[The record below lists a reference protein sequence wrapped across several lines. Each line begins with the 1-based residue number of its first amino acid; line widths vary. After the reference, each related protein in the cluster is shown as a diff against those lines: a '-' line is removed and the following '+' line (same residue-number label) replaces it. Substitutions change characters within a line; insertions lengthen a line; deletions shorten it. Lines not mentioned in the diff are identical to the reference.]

1 MEFVD
6 LDRYFVPLS
15 KDQEPSLDVG
25 RFWGPRA
32 AGWLNWDELRRR
44 RRVILLAEAA
54 SGKTKEFEHQ
64 RDTLRAGGNSAF
76 FLRIEELADNAIETT
91 LDGPSV
97 ELFRS
102 WLSGSGEAWFFLDAV
117 DEAHLNRKSFDS
129 ALKHFARDL
138 GTGLERAHVYVSCR
152 VTDWRGAED
161 RIIFSRYLPAWKQP
175 VVAPVA
181 KPDDYSALLDP
192 IFKDKRSPRDD
203 QTAKDENLLNELLV
217 VQLVPLSLEQYRKL
231 AAERGVADVD
241 GFVAAIARH
250 GLEASTERPRDLLD
264 LADYWKAHKR
274 FDTSAKMLEHGI
286 GGKLTEQNPHR
297 VDNEALSQE
306 EAREGAERLAAAL
319 TLGKSFTLRA
329 PGDDSDPSLAP
340 GALNPKEILPE
351 WTDAKRNALLR
362 RAIFAPATYG
372 RIRFHHRSTQ
382 EYLAASWFDRLIRNN
397 CPRTEIFNLLFTERY
412 GVETIVP
419 SLRAEAAW
427 LSLRQPDIRDEV
439 IRREPLTLVT
449 QGDPGSLPLPVREQ
463 LLTQYATK
471 QAAGDVSD
479 DRLDARELWMF
490 ADERLA
496 PAVIKA
502 WQANTREQ
510 FRYDLLRLIREGGIK
525 GASSLARS
533 VALDKK
539 ADDNHRIVAAQAA
552 DACDDKATLR
562 ALAKELV
569 KDVAKA
575 SPGLAA
581 SLSLILYP
589 NFLSTADLLKIIAKS
604 KKPAEHAAEGFG
616 YELEKLYDKAPS
628 PAERIAL
635 LGGLADFCLSKPFVD
650 EYHRIAR
657 NFREIA
663 KHLHNVARR
672 EIIGLAKVNPPPPH
686 IVRLLVAAERG
697 GRDSYSSEAKPSL
710 HELVRNNPSLNRA
723 LFWADVAEHRANT
736 KGPIVDYWHVHFGNG
751 SEALWGFTEADVS
764 WLYDDLRSHSNIE
777 DKQVALSAILNILH
791 RAGRL
796 TAEAG
801 TIRAAIGKEA
811 VLLDALKNALEPP
824 AESATMR
831 SHRLRREAHD
841 REAAAQTKVD
851 RDSWIKFRNDLL
863 KDPAI
868 LSNPKNLKSWKA
880 GVFRLHYL
888 TNWLRGRTG
897 SDTSRAVL
905 EWRLLEEGFNRAVAE
920 AYREGMTQLWRHI
933 TPIRPRRNRDGTI
946 TKKSPSV
953 LAFAG
958 IGLEAAEDPDWTPR
972 LSEREAVT
980 AARHG
985 CRAEEGYPDWI
996 DGLTMSWPKAVL
1008 PVLKDQIHREWT
1020 LQPDGITTFLHRYGA
1035 SAYSIQQSVQ
1045 PLLRAAFLQTEATT
1059 NSVLHTAIRI
1069 IRNLAMDAAQRAEL
1083 FKVAATRFDTH
1094 AKANRDE
1101 FALSYLLVL
1110 VMLDPDA
1117 ALPTLRKWLAAP
1129 TSETDRTARAE
1140 KTLSMLFDRHDPL
1153 TSNALAATSTKA
1165 LKALLHL
1172 AYSHVQP
1179 KDDLVHQGMYSPGSR
1194 DNAESARNVIL
1205 SVLLEKP
1212 GPDAYEAM
1220 KRLAE
1225 DPIFS
1230 LRSHRFRELARG
1242 KAERDAEI
1250 PAWTAAEVLTF
1261 ERDSTAPAKTGAD
1274 LLRIVLGVLAD
1285 IQHNLTAGDYSS
1297 RALLERAQDEYE
1309 VQPWLADQMLLR
1321 AKGRFHIIREGEIAL
1336 NDRPDIFVASTASTY
1351 QVAVE
1356 IKHGGKGW
1364 SGPDLENALRVQLA
1378 EDYLK
1383 PDLRRHGILVV
1394 THHRNR
1400 RWQRAIGTK
1409 RIEFAELIQWL
1420 SGIAATIR
1428 HNTSGHVTV
1437 ECVGLNAWKSASPA
1451 AGQQSATRRQMA
1463 PPKSSSKA
1471 KAAHKQKRKE
1481 APVAKRKASS
1491 TAKKARRSRKT
1502 ARRR

>member
-6 LDRYFVPLS
+6 LDRYFVPLH
-15 KDQEPSLDVG
+15 KDQEPSLDIG
-25 RFWGPRA
+25 HLWGPSA

-64 RDTLRAGGNSAF
+64 CESLRASGKPAF
-76 FLRIEELADNAIETT
+76 FLRIEELADNAIEST
-91 LDGPSV
+91 LDGASI

-138 GTGLERAHVYVSCR
+138 GTGLERAYVYVSCR

-161 RIIFSRYLPAWKQP
+161 RTIFSRFLPAWTQP
-175 VVAPVA
+175 AVVPVE

-192 IFKDKRSPRDD
+192 IFKDKRSLRND
-203 QTAKDENLLNELLV
+203 QAAKDEKVLNELLV

-231 AAERGVADVD
+231 ATERGVPNVDV
-241 GFVAAIARH
+241 FVAAIARH

-264 LADYWKAHKR
+264 LADYWKTHKR

-286 GGKLTEQNPHR
+286 TSKLAEQNPHR
-297 VDNEALSQE
+297 ADNEAISPE

-329 PGDDSDPSLAP
+329 PGDESDPTLAS

-382 EYLAASWFDRLIRNN
+382 EYLAASWLDRLIRNN
-397 CPRTEIFNLLFTERY
+397 CPRSEIFNLLFTERY

-439 IRREPLTLVT
+439 LRREPLTLVT
-449 QGDPGSLPLPVREQ
+449 QGDPGSLPLPIREQ
-463 LLTQYATK
+463 LLMQYASK
-471 QAAGDVSD
+471 QAAGDISD

-496 PAVIKA
+496 PTVMRA
-502 WQANTREQ
+502 WQANTHEQ

-525 GASSLARS
+525 GASSLARA

-552 DACDDKATLR
+552 EACGDRPTLMG
-562 ALAKELV
+562 LAKELV
-569 KDVAKA
+569 KDAAKA

-589 NFLSTADLLKIIAKS
+589 DFLSTADLLKIIAKS
-604 KKPAEHAAEGFG
+604 KKPAVHSAEDFG
-616 YELEKLYDKAPS
+616 YVLEKLYDKAPN
-628 PAERIAL
+628 AAARVAF
-635 LGGLADFCLSKPFVD
+635 LGGLSDLCLSKPFVD
-650 EYHRIAR
+650 EFHRIAT

-672 EIIGLAKVNPPPPH
+672 EVLGLAKVSPPPSH
-686 IVRLLVAAERG
+686 IVRLLVATERG

-710 HELVRNNPSLNRA
+710 HELVRNNPPLNRA
-723 LFWADVAEHRANT
+723 LFWADIAEHRANAKDT
-736 KGPIVDYWHVHFGNG
+736 IVDYWHVHFGSG
-751 SEALWGFTEADVS
+751 SEALWGFAEADLS
-764 WLYDDLRSHSNIE
+764 WLYDDLKSRPIIQ
-777 DKQVALSAILNILH
+777 DKQVALSAILDILR

-801 TIRAAIGKEA
+801 TVRSAIGAEA
-811 VLLDALKNALEPP
+811 LLLDALQSALEPP
-824 AESATMR
+824 PESATIR
-831 SHRLRREAHD
+831 AHRLEREAHD
-841 REAAAQTKVD
+841 RDAEAQTKAD
-851 RDSWIKFRNDLL
+851 QESWIKFRSDLL
-863 KDPAI
+863 ADPSV
-868 LSNPKNLKSWKA
+868 LSNPKHLKSWKE

-888 TNWLRGRTG
+888 TNWLRRRTG
-897 SDTSRAVL
+897 SDTPRAVL
-905 EWRLLEEGFNRAVAE
+905 EWRLLEEGFDRAVAE
-920 AYREGMTQLWRHI
+920 AYRDGMRQLWRHI
-933 TPIRPRRNRDGTI
+933 PPVRPRRNRDGTI
-946 TKKSPSV
+946 TKKSPWV

-958 IGLEAAEDPDWTPR
+958 IGLEAAEDPDWTLR
-972 LSEREAVT
+972 LNEKEVAI

-996 DGLTMSWPKAVL
+996 DGLTMSWPNVVR

-1020 LQPDGITTFLHRYGA
+1020 LPSDGITSFLNRYGA
-1035 SAYSIQQSVQ
+1035 SAYLIQPSVQ
-1045 PLLRAAFLQTEATT
+1045 TLLRTEILRTEAKAI
-1059 NSVLHTAIRI
+1059 SVFHTAIRI
-1069 IRNLAMDAAQRAEL
+1069 IRNLTLDTTQRTEL
-1083 FKVAATRFDTH
+1083 FKAAAARFDAH
-1094 AKANRDE
+1094 AKARRDD

-1110 VMLDPDA
+1110 VMLNPDA
-1117 ALPTLRKWLAAP
+1117 ALPPLQKWLAAP
-1129 TSETDRTARAE
+1129 SSKAERTARAE
-1140 KTLSMLFDRHDPL
+1140 MTLSTLFDRHDPL
-1153 TSNALAATSTKA
+1153 TSDALAATSTKG
-1165 LKALLHL
+1165 LEALLHL
-1172 AYSHVQP
+1172 AYSHIKP
-1179 KDDLVHQGMYSPGSR
+1179 KDDLVHHGTYSPGSR

-1205 SVLLEKP
+1205 SALLEKP
-1212 GPDAYEAM
+1212 GGDAYQAM
-1220 KRLAE
+1220 KRLAN
-1225 DPIFS
+1225 DPVFA
-1230 LRSHRFRELARG
+1230 LRAHRFLELARG

-1250 PAWTAAEVLTF
+1250 PAWTAPEVLTF
-1261 ERDSTAPAKTGAD
+1261 ERESTAPAKTGAD

-1383 PDLRRHGILVV
+1383 PDLRRHGVLVV

-1400 RWQRAIGTK
+1400 RWQRATGTK
-1409 RIEFAELIQWL
+1409 RIEFTELIRWL
-1420 SGIAATIR
+1420 TSIAATIIE
-1428 HNTSGHVTV
+1428 NAAGHIAVK
-1437 ECVGLNAWKSASPA
+1437 CVGLDAWKAEPTPGKASTPKPETSVKRS
-1451 AGQQSATRRQMA
+1451 SATKKATKKAPARTRKA
-1463 PPKSSSKA
+1463 PPT
-1471 KAAHKQKRKE
+1471 R
-1481 APVAKRKASS
+1481 
-1491 TAKKARRSRKT
+1491 KKARPQRKT
-1502 ARRR
+1502 PHRR